1 MSKNEKDAQRLV
13 LEAETGGRE
22 PSNPLTA
29 KFILYLALCW
39 SLFQLYVS
47 SPLVLEFTPWMNAD
61 IVKKIH
67 LIFAGFLA
75 YLSYLP
81 FKNAPKH
88 YIPVYDWVMGII
100 LIVSISYFI
109 YGQVWDSKAFE
120 MRLGVPNTW
129 DLYLSVAGIV
139 LLLEATRRSLGP
151 PLTIVAILA
160 LCYAF
165 FGAGDYGGASIN
177 KLVSHMWITTEGAF
191 GIAIGVS
198 ATMVFLFVLFGALLE
213 RAGAGNYFI
222 RVAFAVMGHFRGGPA
237 KAAVVSSAMTGMISG
252 SSIANVVTTGTFTIP
267 LMKKV
272 GFSKEKAG
280 AIEVASSTNGQLTPP
295 IMGAAAFLMVEYV
308 GIPFVEVIKH
318 AFLPAL
324 ISYIA
329 LIYIVHLEAMKAGM
343 TGLPRPHKMAKA
355 AKMIGVLS
363 VLIVLGFLVW
373 VLPPVIE
380 FIKTNAGG
388 GALNIILAIILISYI
403 ALVYT
408 ASKVPDLSTEDIT
421 ELPKVGETVL
431 SGLHYL
437 LPVIVLVWLLTVE
450 RLSPDL
456 SAFWAT
462 IFMIFIVIT
471 QKPMIDFFRKEK
483 HYLKRIKDGFIDLE
497 IGLINGG
504 KNMIGI
510 GVATA
515 VAGLIVGTVTLTGI
529 GQVIIGIVET
539 VSGGNIFFILL
550 FTAIISLILGM
561 GLPTTANY
569 IVVSSLMAPV
579 IVTLGAANDIAIPL
593 IAAHMFVFYFGILA
607 DDTPPVGLAAFAA
620 AAISKGDPIR
630 TGIQGFAYDIR
641 TAVLP
646 FMFIFNTQ
654 LLMIGIDNVFDFI
667 IVVVSSI
674 IGMLLFAAATQG
686 FWLVKNRWWET
697 IGLLLAAFLI
707 FRPGFV
713 WDEIQAP
720 YTNIEG
726 SKIFEVAKNLKEG
739 EAIHFTVNGETLEGI
754 EKTLTFTLDVGKG
767 ETGKEKLDNVGLILD
782 NMFGPME
789 VAMIMEGSN
798 KQLAAIKKAGVDS
811 GWQVQSVRIENE
823 DRISKHIV
831 LIPVFAFVFF
841 MAWIQLKRKK
851 EHEEKEQ
858 EIQSEI
864 ENSDN
869 PINQMWVTLPKDKK

>member
-1 MSKNEKDAQRLV
+1 MPKNNDAQELV

-22 PSNPLTA
+22 PANPYVA
-29 KFILYLALCW
+29 KFILYLALTW

-61 IVKKIH
+61 VVKRIH
-67 LIFAGFLA
+67 LIFSGFLA

-81 FKNAPKH
+81 FKSSPKR
-88 YIPVYDWVMGII
+88 YIPFTDWAMGMV
-100 LIVSISYFI
+100 LVLSTAYFI
-109 YGQVWDSKAFE
+109 YAQVWDSAAFE
-120 MRLGVPNTW
+120 MRLGAPNQL
-129 DLYLSVAGIV
+129 DLFFGIAGIV

-151 PLTIVAILA
+151 PLMIVAVIA
-160 LCYAF
+160 LVYAF
-165 FGAGDYGGASIN
+165 FGLGDYGGASLN
-177 KLVSHMWITTEGAF
+177 KIVSHMWITTEGAF

-222 RVAFAVMGHFRGGPA
+222 RVAFALMGHFRGGPA

-308 GIPFVEVIKH
+308 GIPFIEVIKH
-318 AFLPAL
+318 AFLPAV

-329 LIYIVHLEAMKAGM
+329 LVYIVHLEAMKAGM
-343 TGLPRPHKMAKA
+343 TGLPRPHKMEKKAKFLGA
-355 AKMIGVLS
+355 LS
-363 VLIVLGFLVW
+363 VLIVLAFLVW
-373 VLPPVIE
+373 VLPPLIA
-380 FIKTNAGG
+380 FIKEYTGESSLG
-388 GALNIILAIILISYI
+388 VILALILASYA
-403 ALVYT
+403 ALVYV
-408 ASKVPDLSTEDIT
+408 ASKVPDIPTDDIT

-437 LPVIVLVWLLTVE
+437 LPVVVLVWLLTAE

-462 IFMIFIVIT
+462 VFMIFIVVT
-471 QKPMIDFFRKEK
+471 QKPLIDFFRKK
-483 HYLKRIKDGFIDLE
+483 RNIFKRLKEGFIDLE
-497 IGLINGG
+497 IGLINGA

-515 VAGLIVGTVTLTGI
+515 VAGIIVGTVTLTGI
-529 GQVIIGIVET
+529 GQVVIGLVET
-539 VSGGNIFFILL
+539 VSGGNIFLILL

-579 IVTLGAANDIAIPL
+579 IVSLGAANEIAIPL

-620 AAISKGDPIR
+620 AAISKGDPIK
-630 TGIQGFAYDIR
+630 TGIQGFTYDIR
-641 TAVLP
+641 TAMLP

-654 LLMIGIDNVFDFI
+654 LLMIGIDNIFEFVT
-667 IVVVSSI
+667 VVISAV

-686 FWLVKNRWWET
+686 FWFTKNRWWET
-697 IGLLLAAFLI
+697 AALLLAAFLI
-707 FRPGFV
+707 FRPGFL
-713 WDEIQAP
+713 WDKIQEPYKHLPGKEIF
-720 YTNIEG
+720 
-726 SKIFEVAKNLKEG
+726 KVADNLKEG
-739 EAIHFTVNGETLEGI
+739 EAIHFNVKGETLEG
-754 EKTLTFTLDVGKG
+754 TPRTYTFSLPLAKG
-767 ETGKEKLDNVGLILD
+767 DTGKERINNTGFMLDDL
-782 NMFGPME
+782 FGPME
-789 VAMIMEGSN
+789 VAMIMEGNN
-798 KQLAAIKKAGVDS
+798 KQLEAIKKAGVTS
-811 GWQVQSVRIENE
+811 GWIIESVKVEN
-823 DRISKHIV
+823 DRLPKQIILVPV
-831 LIPVFAFVFF
+831 LAFVVF
-841 MAWIQLKRKK
+841 MAMVQIKRRKLL
-851 EHEEKEQ
+851 EAGQ
-858 EIQSEI
+858 
-864 ENSDN
+864 
-869 PINQMWVTLPKDKK
+869 

>member
-1 MSKNEKDAQRLV
+1 MDKEDKKNISAEQLV
-13 LEAETGGRE
+13 AEAETGGRE
-22 PSNPLTA
+22 ASNPVIA
-29 KFILYLALCW
+29 KFILYLALSW
-39 SLFQLYVS
+39 SVFQLYVS

-61 IVKKIH
+61 VVKRIH

-81 FKNAPKH
+81 FKSAPKH
-88 YIPVYDWVMGII
+88 YVPIYDWIMGILMVLSVVF
-100 LIVSISYFI
+100 LIYS
-109 YGQVWDSKAFE
+109 QVWDSTAFE
-120 MRLGVPNTW
+120 MRLGVPNTF
-129 DLYLSVAGIV
+129 DYLSGIIGIV

-151 PLTIVAILA
+151 PLMVVAILA
-160 LCYAF
+160 LTYAF
-165 FGAGDYGGASIN
+165 VGGGDYGGSSLGKVI
-177 KLVSHMWITTEGAF
+177 SHMWITTEGAF

-213 RAGAGNYFI
+213 QAGAGNYFI
-222 RVAFAVMGHFRGGPA
+222 RVAFSLMGHFRGGPA

-272 GFSKEKAG
+272 GFTKEKAG

-308 GIPFVEVIKH
+308 GIPFVEIIKH
-318 AFLPAL
+318 AFLPAI

-343 TGLPRPHKMAKA
+343 TGLPRPHKMAKL
-355 AKMIGVLS
+355 AKLIGLTS
-363 VLIVLGFLVW
+363 VIAVLGFLVW
-373 VLPPVIE
+373 VLPPIIE
-380 FIKTNAGG
+380 FIKVSTGG
-388 GALNIILAIILISYI
+388 FTFEVILAILLFAYV
-403 ALVYT
+403 ALVYQ
-408 ASKVPDLSTEDIT
+408 ASKVDDLPTEDIT

-437 LPVIVLVWLLTVE
+437 LPVVVLVWLLTVE

-462 IFMIFIVIT
+462 IFMIFIVLT
-471 QKPMIDFFRKEK
+471 QKPLLDFFRK
-483 HYLKRIKDGFIDLE
+483 KDDIFARVKESLADLE
-497 IGLINGG
+497 IGLINGA

-515 VAGLIVGTVTLTGI
+515 VAGIIVGTVTLTGI
-529 GQVIIGIVET
+529 GQVIIGVVET
-539 VSGGNIFFILL
+539 VSGGNIFLILL
-550 FTAIISLILGM
+550 LTAIISLILGM

-579 IVTLGAANDIAIPL
+579 IVSLGAANDLAIPL

-630 TGIQGFAYDIR
+630 TGIQGFTYDIR
-641 TAVLP
+641 TAMLP

-654 LLMIGIDNVFDFI
+654 LLMIGIDNVFEFVV
-667 IVVVSSI
+667 VVVSSI

-686 FWLVKNRWWET
+686 FWFVKNRWYET
-697 IGLLLAAFLI
+697 ILLLALTFVI
-707 FRPGFV
+707 FRPGFFY
-713 WDEIQAP
+713 DHIEEP
-720 YTNIEG
+720 YIY
-726 SKIFEVAKNLKEG
+726 KEG
-739 EAIHFTVNGETLEGI
+739 TEIFKVADNMEKGDSIEFVVAGETLEGKQR
-754 EKTLTFTLDVGKG
+754 EYTFTLPLADG
-767 ETGKEKLDNVGLILD
+767 ENGKERINNTGFKID

-789 VAMIMEGSN
+789 VSMILEGNN
-798 KQLAAIKKAGVDS
+798 KQVEAIKRAGVDS
-811 GWQVQSVRIENE
+811 GWVIQTVKVEN
-823 DRISKHIV
+823 DRLPKQIV
-831 LIPVFAFVFF
+831 LIPAFAFMIFLA
-841 MAWIQLKRKK
+841 MLQIKRRK
-851 EHEEKEQ
+851 EL
-858 EIQSEI
+858 
-864 ENSDN
+864 
-869 PINQMWVTLPKDKK
+869 T